1 MKFNIILMLLLSV
14 LIALPAAAVTL
25 AGDDVLT
32 VQVDQDI
39 GGSFLHTAVAYHAC
53 IKQDWEGP
61 PAASVAGNRQDY
73 TRLDTQSMP
82 KTFNSGTYMHRMQNS
97 RRCG

>member
-53 IKQDWEGP
+53 IKQDWEVP
-61 PAASVAGNRQDY
+61 PAASVVGNRHGH
-73 TRLDTQSMP
+73 TRFDERSTP
-82 KTFNSGTYMHRMQNS
+82 KTFNTGTYLHRMQNS